1 MFKSIHFHE
10 AKIKFFGVPLYCT
23 AIRNMTPKKKEDVR
37 NENAEKKD
45 EQKPVDNHVEEKE
58 YNAPPDTLK
67 PAENPSSKP
76 KIPGLSEEEQ

>member
-1 MFKSIHFHE
+1 
-10 AKIKFFGVPLYCT
+10 
-23 AIRNMTPKKKEDVR
+23 MTPKKKEDVR
-37 NENAEKKD
+37 NENAEKKDEQKPVDNHVEEKEDNAPPDTPKPAD